1 MKNLNSKIRPPASP
15 AERTVVAAVSAQL
28 AALQPDQVRIT
39 LMHSERKE
47 TSYNL
52 GKGNGPEGPS
62 GKPGE
67 RFFSRDEVIGL
78 VPFLLSENGNRRGY
92 NVFITP
98 FSDAVWYILLDDIV
112 PAKLAE
118 LEGLQLTPQMLIES
132 SPQRYQGLFMLPK
145 DLATKDE
152 ANALFRMINAR
163 HGDPKISGLTHPFRA
178 TGFRNMKPKYQ
189 KPNGFYPFAGM
200 VWGGKPMPDGL
211 VPLLEEAKALVR
223 VIAPKERRSK
233 RVLKSL
239 DASAPVALDRETTKY
254 AREHYRQLGWRYGK
268 GFDVFKADFMLA
280 ERLLAR
286 RLTADRVAAALMRFS
301 PDIQARCG
309 GKAAGMKRYITKT
322 VLKAEGVKNG

>member
-1 MKNLNSKIRPPASP
+1 MKNLNSKFRRPASP
-15 AERTVVAAVSAQL
+15 TEVTVVAAVSAQL

-47 TSYNL
+47 TSYNM
-52 GKGNGPEGPS
+52 GKSEGPAGPS
-62 GKPGE
+62 GEPGE
-67 RFFSRDEVIGL
+67 RFFTAAEVIGL

-92 NVFITP
+92 NVFMTP
-98 FSDAVWYILLDDIV
+98 FSEAVWYILLDDIV

-145 DLATKDE
+145 ALATKDE

-178 TGFRNMKPKYQ
+178 VGFRNMKPKYQ
-189 KPNGFYPFAGM
+189 KSNGHFPFAGM

-211 VPLLEEAKALVR
+211 VRLLEEAKALVR
-223 VIAPKERRSK
+223 VIAPKERRSRK
-233 RVLKSL
+233 VLKSM

-254 AREHYRQLGWRYGK
+254 AREHYRQLGWRYGR

>member
-1 MKNLNSKIRPPASP
+1 MGRKALPANPGS
-15 AERTVVAAVSAQL
+15 VSSL
-28 AALQPDQVRIT
+28 VRR
-39 LMHSERKE
+39 S
-47 TSYNL
+47 S
-52 GKGNGPEGPS
+52 GWCPS
-62 GKPGE
+62 C
-67 RFFSRDEVIGL
+67 F
-78 VPFLLSENGNRRGY
+78 SENGNRRGY

-98 FSDAVWYILLDDIV
+98 FSDTVWYILLDDIV

-118 LEGLQLTPQMLIES
+118 LEGLRLTPQMLIES
-132 SPQRYQGLFMLPK
+132 SPQRFQGLFMLPK

-239 DASAPVALDRETTKY
+239 DASATRGARPGDDEVRPGAL
-254 AREHYRQLGWRYGK
+254 
-268 GFDVFKADFMLA
+268 
-280 ERLLAR
+280 
-286 RLTADRVAAALMRFS
+286 
-301 PDIQARCG
+301 P
-309 GKAAGMKRYITKT
+309 AAGVAIWQ
-322 VLKAEGVKNG
+322 GV

>member
-1 MKNLNSKIRPPASP
+1 MKNLDSKFRHPASP
-15 AERTVVAAVSAQL
+15 AERTVVAAVTAQL
-28 AALQPDQVRIT
+28 AALLPDQVRIT
-39 LMHSERKE
+39 LMHSARKE

-52 GKGNGPEGPS
+52 GKGEGPQGSS

-67 RFFSRDEVIGL
+67 RFFSREEVIGL

-98 FSDAVWYILLDDIV
+98 FSDASWYILLDDIV
-112 PAKLAE
+112 TAKLAE

-145 DLATKDE
+145 TLATKDE

-200 VWGGKPMPDGL
+200 VWGGKPMPEGL
-211 VPLLEEAKALVR
+211 IPMLEEAKALVR
-223 VIAPKERRSK
+223 VITPKERRSK
-233 RVLKSL
+233 RVLKSM

-268 GFDVFKADFMLA
+268 GFDVFRADFMLA

-286 RLTADRVAAALMRFS
+286 QLTADRVAAALMRFS
-301 PDIQARCG
+301 PDIEARCG

-322 VLKAEGVKNG
+322 VLRAEGGNHG

>member
-28 AALQPDQVRIT
+28 AALQPDRVRIT
-39 LMHSERKE
+39 MMHSERKE

-67 RFFSRDEVIGL
+67 RFFTTAEVIRL
-78 VPFLLSENGNRRGY
+78 VPFLLTENGNRRGY

-98 FSDAVWYILLDDIV
+98 LSDTVWYILLDDIV

-118 LEGLQLTPQMLIES
+118 LEGLRLTPQMLIES
-132 SPQRYQGLFMLPK
+132 SPQRYQGLFLLPK
-145 DLATKDE
+145 ELATKDE
-152 ANALFRMINAR
+152 VNALFRLINAR

-178 TGFRNMKPKYQ
+178 AGLLNRKLKYQ
-189 KPNGFYPFAGM
+189 KPNGHFPFAGM
-200 VWGGKPMPDGL
+200 VWGGKPMPEGL
-211 VPLLEEAKALVR
+211 SPMLEEAKALVR
-223 VIAPKERRSK
+223 VIVPKERRSK

-239 DASAPVALDRETTKY
+239 DASAQVVLDRETSKY
-254 AREHYRQLGWRYGK
+254 AREHYRKLGWRYGR
-268 GFDVFKADFMLA
+268 GFDVFMADFMLA

-286 RLTADRVAAALMRFS
+286 QLTADRVAAALMQFS
-301 PDIQARCG
+301 PGIEARCG

-322 VLKAEGVKNG
+322 VLRAEGGNHG

>member
-1 MKNLNSKIRPPASP
+1 MKNLTSKFRPPASP
-15 AERTVVAAVSAQL
+15 AERTVVAAVTAQL
-28 AALQPDQVRIT
+28 AALRPDQVRIT

-67 RFFSRDEVIGL
+67 RFFTTAEVIGL

-118 LEGLQLTPQMLIES
+118 LEGLRLTPQMLIES
-132 SPQRYQGLFMLPK
+132 SPQRYQGLYMLPK

-211 VPLLEEAKALVR
+211 MPLLDEAKALVR

-233 RVLKSL
+233 RVLKTL

-254 AREHYRQLGWRYGK
+254 AREHYRQ
-268 GFDVFKADFMLA
+268 
-280 ERLLAR
+280 
-286 RLTADRVAAALMRFS
+286 RVALW
-301 PDIQARCG
+301 Q
-309 GKAAGMKRYITKT
+309 
-322 VLKAEGVKNG
+322 GV

>member
-1 MKNLNSKIRPPASP
+1 M
-15 AERTVVAAVSAQL
+15 VAAVTAQL

-39 LMHSERKE
+39 MMHSERKE

-52 GKGNGPEGPS
+52 GKGEGPEGPS

-67 RFFSRDEVIGL
+67 RFFTADDLIGL

-98 FSDAVWYILLDDIV
+98 FSEAVWYILLDDIV

-118 LEGLQLTPQMLIES
+118 LEELRLTPQLLIES
-132 SPQRYQGLFMLPK
+132 SPQRFQGVFMLPK
-145 DLATKDE
+145 ALATKDE
-152 ANALFRMINAR
+152 ANALFRLINAR

-178 TGFRNMKPKYQ
+178 VGFRNRKPKYL
-189 KPNGFYPFAGM
+189 KRNGHFPFAGM
-200 VWGGKPMPDGL
+200 VWGGKPMPEGL
-211 VPLLEEAKALVR
+211 SPLLEEAKAFVR
-223 VIAPKERRSK
+223 VIAPKERRSRK
-233 RVLKSL
+233 VLKSL
-239 DASAPVALDRETTKY
+239 DASVPAAVDAETSAY
-254 AREHYRQLGWRYGK
+254 AREHYRRMGWRYGK
-268 GFDVFKADFMLA
+268 EFNVFKADFMLA

-309 GKAAGMKRYITKT
+309 GKAAGVKRYVTKT
-322 VLKAEGVKNG
+322 VLRAEGVNNG

>member
-1 MKNLNSKIRPPASP
+1 
-15 AERTVVAAVSAQL
+15 VVAAVSAQL

-39 LMHSERKE
+39 MMHSERKE

-62 GKPGE
+62 GNPGE
-67 RFFSRDEVIGL
+67 CFFSREEVIGL
-78 VPFLLSENGNRRGY
+78 VPFLLSENSNRRGY

-98 FSDAVWYILLDDIV
+98 FSDTAWYILLDDIV

-118 LEGLQLTPQMLIES
+118 LEGLRLTPQMLIES
-132 SPQRYQGLFMLPK
+132 SPQRYQGLYMLPK
-145 DLATKDE
+145 NLATKDE

-178 TGFRNMKPKYQ
+178 VGFRNMKPKYQ
-189 KPNGFYPFAGM
+189 KPNAHFPFAGM
-200 VWGGKPMPDGL
+200 VWGGKPMSDGL
-211 VPLLEEAKALVR
+211 VPLLEEAKALVQ

-233 RVLKSL
+233 HVLKSM
-239 DASAPVALDRETTKY
+239 DASVAVALDRETTKY

-301 PDIQARCG
+301 PDIRARYG
-309 GKAAGMKRYITKT
+309 GKAAGMKRYVTKT
-322 VLKAEGVKNG
+322 VLKAEGVKHG

>member
-1 MKNLNSKIRPPASP
+1 MRNIDSKIRRPATS
-15 AERTVVAAVSAQL
+15 AEKTVVTAVTAQL

-39 LMHSERKE
+39 LMHSEQKE

-52 GKGNGPEGPS
+52 GKGEGPEGPS

-67 RFFSRDEVIGL
+67 RFFTADELIGL
-78 VPFLLSENGNRRGY
+78 VPFLLTENGNRRGY

-98 FSDAVWYILLDDIV
+98 FSGTVWYILLDDIV

-118 LEGLQLTPQMLIES
+118 LEGLRLTPQLLIES
-132 SPQRYQGLFMLPK
+132 SPQRFQGLFMLPK
-145 DLATKDE
+145 ALATKDE
-152 ANALFRMINAR
+152 ANALFRLINAR

-178 TGFRNMKPKYQ
+178 VGFRNRKPKYQ
-189 KPNGFYPFAGM
+189 KPNGHFPFAGM

-211 VPLLEEAKALVR
+211 TPLLEEAKALVR
-223 VIAPKERRSK
+223 VIMPKERRSRK
-233 RVLKSL
+233 VLKSL
-239 DASAPVALDRETTKY
+239 DASAPVAVDQETSKY
-254 AREHYRQLGWRYGK
+254 AREHYRRMGWRYGR

-309 GKAAGMKRYITKT
+309 GKAAGVKRYVTKT
-322 VLKAEGVKNG
+322 VLRAEGVNNG